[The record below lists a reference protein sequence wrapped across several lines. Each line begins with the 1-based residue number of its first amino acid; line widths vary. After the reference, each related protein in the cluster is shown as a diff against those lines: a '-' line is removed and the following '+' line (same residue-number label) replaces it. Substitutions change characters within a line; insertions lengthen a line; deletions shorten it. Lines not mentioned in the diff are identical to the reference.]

1 MGLPGLMLE
10 QLVFLHLV
18 PNKVIER
25 FEFPS
30 ESEDN
35 PQKREVYRDGQRE
48 LPEDVKEEVEEKEE
62 KEAVDKDKDQDEA
75 EDKVEVGNEDLVTVM
90 QSLQL

>member
-1 MGLPGLMLE
+1 MPGLMLE
-10 QLVFLHLV
+10 QLVFSHLV

-48 LPEDVKEEVEEKEE
+48 LPEDVEEEAEEQE
-62 KEAVDKDKDQDEA
+62 KEAVDEDEDQDET